1 MKILTK
7 WLRAYLPGL
16 AVDDAQLAEDLTLR
30 GIAVEGIYDLGEGNG
45 SLFEMDITTNRVD
58 AMNHYG
64 VAREAAAIYGLALR
78 ELSYELPKARPSGQ
92 DFPVRIDAESECGR
106 FTARELRGITIG
118 DSRDWFA
125 GAEVAT
131 YFGLLEQK
139 RISNA
144 VDASNFALLAMGQ
157 PTHVF
162 DLDKLEGGIVVRR
175 ARKGERLKTLDGV
188 ERVLDPEDLIVADH
202 AKPVGLAGVM
212 GGWDTM
218 ITAST
223 TNVLVEAAWFEPMA
237 VRRTARRHGLHTD
250 ASHRF
255 ERGADFNGG
264 PVASALV
271 SRILLANGGW
281 IEGDL
286 VDVRDAAFEARTA
299 SRKPVVL
306 ALSEVR
312 RILGTTIDRN
322 GIRAGTVEE
331 VLRAL
336 GCGLACQQVSKL
348 ASQRVSELAP
358 GGGTDRDDAAWQ
370 VTLPSWRLDLER
382 EIDLI
387 EEVAR
392 VYGYNRFANTL
403 PAFGEG
409 VRALPWAEKESEVR
423 RTMLAAGFHEA
434 IGSTFCSAAE
444 AALTAPQP
452 GLAVPLGNP
461 LSEEAGVLRPS
472 LAPAML
478 SMIAGNLHR
487 DVSDVRL
494 FEVGTVF
501 AGAFS
506 NGMVEKVEERPA
518 AAFGAVGSLPQE
530 GPLHPGRAIDF
541 HDVKGVVEQVLARFQ
556 ARAVYF
562 DCFPAESEL
571 TPAWLHPYRAARVA
585 VDGTTVGWFGQLHPS
600 EATRRKLK
608 ERVLVGELY
617 LDRLYKLALRKPIAR
632 EISRFQQ
639 ARRDFSL
646 VLDERISW
654 EKIDQA
660 LAGLQIPELVEWRVR
675 EVFRDERL
683 AAGEYSLL
691 LGTTFQAVDRTLR
704 EEELQS
710 FQARV
715 VEAVGQAGARLRN

>member
-16 AVDDAQLAEDLTLR
+16 AVEDARLAEDLTLR

-45 SLFEMDITTNRVD
+45 SGNSSIFEMDITTNRVD

-64 VAREAAAIYGLALR
+64 VAREAAAVYGLALT
-78 ELSYELPKARPSGQ
+78 ELDCTLPEHRPSAEA
-92 DFPVRIDAESECGR
+92 FSVRIEAESECGR
-106 FTARELRGITIG
+106 FTARVLRGISIG
-118 DSRDWFA
+118 ESRDWFA

-218 ITAST
+218 ITPAT

-255 ERGADFNGG
+255 ERGADFNAA

-286 VDVRDAAFEARTA
+286 VDERVAAMEARTA
-299 SRKPVVL
+299 RRKPVAL

-312 RILGTTIDRN
+312 RILGTTVN
-322 GIRAGTVEE
+322 SEGISASTVEE

-336 GCGLACQQVSKL
+336 GCTLAGRQ
-348 ASQRVSELAP
+348 VSELAR
-358 GGGTDRDDAAWQ
+358 RDDASWQ

-409 VRALPWAEKESEVR
+409 VTALPWAEKEAEVR
-423 RTMLAAGFHEA
+423 RTFLAAGFHEA
-434 IGSTFCSAAE
+434 IASTFCSAAE

-452 GLAVPLGNP
+452 GLVVPLGNP

-472 LAPAML
+472 LVPGML
-478 SMIAGNLHR
+478 GMIAGNLHR
-487 DVSDVRL
+487 DVSDARL
-494 FEVGTVF
+494 FELGTVF
-501 AGAFS
+501 SGTT
-506 NGMVEKVEERPA
+506 EKVEERPA
-518 AAFGAVGSLPQE
+518 AAFGAVGSLPEE

-541 HDVKGVVEQVLARFQ
+541 HDLKGVVEQVLARFQ
-556 ARAVYF
+556 TRAAYF
-562 DCFPAESEL
+562 DRFPAEAGL
-571 TPAWLHPYRAARVA
+571 TPEWLHPYRAARVA
-585 VDGTTVGWFGQLHPS
+585 VDGATVGWFGQVHPS
-600 EATRRKLK
+600 VAARRKLK
-608 ERVLVGELY
+608 EPVLAGELY

-632 EISRFQQ
+632 EISRFQPV
-639 ARRDFSL
+639 RRDFSL
-646 VLDERISW
+646 VLDESIGW
-654 EKIDQA
+654 EKIDRA
-660 LAGLQIPELVEWRVR
+660 LAGLQIPELVEWRAR
-675 EVFRDERL
+675 EVFRDERM
-683 AAGEYSLL
+683 AAGDYSLL
-691 LGTTFQAVDRTLR
+691 LGTTFQAADRTLR

-715 VEAVGQAGARLRN
+715 VEAVGKAGARLRS